1 VQAAFTYGDHR
12 GTGNTILQGASTISS
27 SGFRLDGGR
36 TLTNQNALTWSGGQ
50 IVLNNTYDG
59 AGPGGGAGSGTINN
73 AVGATFTASG
83 DGAGSIDASDQGAGD
98 TGADAL
104 FINTGTFIKSGSTG
118 GNQTSI
124 NVRSPTPDRCR
135 CRAAS

>member
-1 VQAAFTYGDHR
+1 
-12 GTGNTILQGASTISS
+12 
-27 SGFRLDGGR
+27 
-36 TLTNQNALTWSGGQ
+36 
-50 IVLNNTYDG
+50 VLNNTYDG
-59 AGPGGGAGSGTINN
+59 AAPVAAPAPGTINN

-124 NVRSPTPDRCR
+124 NVPFTHTGPVQVQSGILNFTRSSTHPGSFSVNAGSILNFGGAPMRS
-135 CRAAS
+135 AAR

>member
-1 VQAAFTYGDHR
+1 
-12 GTGNTILQGASTISS
+12 
-27 SGFRLDGGR
+27 
-36 TLTNQNALTWSGGQ
+36 
-50 IVLNNTYDG
+50 VLNNTYDG
-59 AGPGGGAGSGTINN
+59 AGPGGGSGSGTINN

-124 NVRSPTPDRCR
+124 NVPFTHTGPVQVQSGILNFTRSSTHPGSFSVNAGSILNFGGGTHAVSGTLTAPARCG
-135 CRAAS
+135 